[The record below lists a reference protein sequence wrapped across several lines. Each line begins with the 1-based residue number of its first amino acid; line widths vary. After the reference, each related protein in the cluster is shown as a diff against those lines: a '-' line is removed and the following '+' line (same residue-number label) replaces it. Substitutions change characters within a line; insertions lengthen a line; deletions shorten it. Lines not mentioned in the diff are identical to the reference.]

1 MFLRTQP
8 SSTSGTDRWHD
19 VQRLHS
25 AEEVQRL
32 AGTIRIRHT
41 LAELGAERLW
51 DLVQRGECRIAPGV
65 GTPDEALQLVRA
77 GCQILATAPE
87 GLQHAPWSGRG
98 ASEVNAVARVQ
109 RALVDADRAAHLAGN
124 RSVRWLAPL
133 LVDLSVANCTPLEI
147 VEAMRVRI
155 EAGAAGVRIDDR
167 AGCSSGGMGERLAV
181 TSTGAFV
188 RSISAARLA
197 ADVEGVPTVLIAVS
211 SAARATHLTSDH
223 DPRDAGFA
231 VGTRDSWGMQ
241 PVQGGI
247 AMAIARALE
256 AAPFADIVC
265 LQAAAPSLFEA
276 EQFAQAIHARH
287 PHKPLAYEV
296 PAEVHWARHMSEE
309 DLARFE
315 QSLSELG
322 YALHF
327 LPRATFHARN
337 AAAFDLATD
346 LRLDGVGGW
355 ARLRAHELSNEDKGY
370 GTVRERRDGADA
382 WASAVRGAI
391 EAA

>member
-1 MFLRTQP
+1 
-8 SSTSGTDRWHD
+8 
-19 VQRLHS
+19 
-25 AEEVQRL
+25 
-32 AGTIRIRHT
+32 
-41 LAELGAERLW
+41 
-51 DLVQRGECRIAPGV
+51 
-65 GTPDEALQLVRA
+65 
-77 GCQILATAPE
+77 
-87 GLQHAPWSGRG
+87 
-98 ASEVNAVARVQ
+98 
-109 RALVDADRAAHLAGN
+109 
-124 RSVRWLAPL
+124 
-133 LVDLSVANCTPLEI
+133 
-147 VEAMRVRI
+147 
-155 EAGAAGVRIDDR
+155 
-167 AGCSSGGMGERLAV
+167 
-181 TSTGAFV
+181 
-188 RSISAARLA
+188 
-197 ADVEGVPTVLIAVS
+197 
-211 SAARATHLTSDH
+211 
-223 DPRDAGFA
+223 

-247 AMAIARALE
+247 AMAIARGLE

-265 LQAAAPSLFEA
+265 LQAAAPSLAEA

-315 QSLSELG
+315 QRLSELG